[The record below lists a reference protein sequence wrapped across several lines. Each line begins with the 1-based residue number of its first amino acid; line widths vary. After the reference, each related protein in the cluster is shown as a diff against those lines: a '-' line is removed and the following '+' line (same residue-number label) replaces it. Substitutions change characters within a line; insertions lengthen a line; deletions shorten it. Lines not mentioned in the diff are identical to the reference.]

1 MFNFK
6 DLSNSE
12 TEEEKFD
19 PEAFRLSFADFLEKR
34 RTAARPYV
42 FDLRTAEEYEHSHL
56 TGAYSLPMYHF
67 EDAIYQMPYEGDILL
82 YGGEN
87 DEGRQAA
94 EILYENGF
102 DTFYFIE
109 DYQGLLE
116 SLRHARYSITNHA
129 MERIRKRLQDSSL
142 KGFRIVVKPI
152 STKKARYGFAFVSAE
167 EDTSR
172 DTVLDCGDFDIYLD
186 ADAMLFLEGTTV
198 DYDNTSEERF
208 QVSNPEREVSPL
220 NGDEKEMMEQLLAEQ
235 INPMVASHGGFVELI
250 DIKDGR
256 IYLEFGG
263 GCKGCGM
270 VSATL
275 KQGVEVLVKE
285 NIPGIEEI
293 LDVTDHANGTN
304 PYYQSGK

>member
-6 DLSNSE
+6 NLSDST

-19 PEAFRLSFADFLEKR
+19 PESFRLSFAGFLEKR
-34 RTAARPYV
+34 KTAVRPYV

-56 TGAYSLPMYHF
+56 PGAYSLPMHHF
-67 EDAIYQMPYEGDILL
+67 DDAIYQMPYEGDILL

-102 DTFYFIE
+102 DTFYFID
-109 DYQGLLE
+109 DYQALVE
-116 SLRHARYSITNHA
+116 SLRHVDYSISKSAREH
-129 MERIRKRLQDSSL
+129 IRQRLQDSSL

-152 STKKARYGFAFVSAE
+152 STKKARFGSAFVSVE

-172 DTVLDCGDFDIYLD
+172 DTVLDNGDFEIYLD
-186 ADAMLFLEGTTV
+186 ADAMLFLEDTFV
-198 DYDNTSEERF
+198 DYDESSDEPF
-208 QVSNPEREVSPL
+208 KVSNAECEVSPL
-220 NGDEKEMMEQLLAEQ
+220 DGNEKDMMEQLLAEQ

-256 IYLEFGG
+256 VFLEFGG

-270 VSATL
+270 VGATL
-275 KQGVEVLVKE
+275 KQGVEVMVKE
-285 NIPGIEEI
+285 NIPGIVEI

-304 PYYQSGK
+304 PYYQPAK

>member
-42 FDLRTAEEYEHSHL
+42 FDLRTAEEYEYSHL

-102 DTFYFIE
+102 DTFHFIE

-129 MERIRKRLQDSSL
+129 MEGIRKRLQDSSL

-152 STKKARYGFAFVSAE
+152 STKKQ
-167 EDTSR
+167 
-172 DTVLDCGDFDIYLD
+172 
-186 ADAMLFLEGTTV
+186 GT
-198 DYDNTSEERF
+198 
-208 QVSNPEREVSPL
+208 VSPSSVRKRIL
-220 NGDEKEMMEQLLAEQ
+220 PGT
-235 INPMVASHGGFVELI
+235 PSLI
-250 DIKDGR
+250 
-256 IYLEFGG
+256 
-263 GCKGCGM
+263 
-270 VSATL
+270 A
-275 KQGVEVLVKE
+275 
-285 NIPGIEEI
+285 EI
-293 LDVTDHANGTN
+293 LIFIWTRMRCCSWKVPLSTMTTLPKKDSRSPIRKEKCHH
-304 PYYQSGK
+304 